1 MEHDTEPEKSED
13 RELIEKQRR
22 HHGLAPLHGG
32 VMGGLYRVL
41 GLKQLSAA
49 RRYTASSGSFTKLR
63 EAGSIDIV
71 DVRGTLAGANVLLFQ
86 LIGEKTR
93 RSQHDEH

>member
-13 RELIEKQRR
+13 RELVEKQWRN
-22 HHGLAPLHGG
+22 HDIAPLHDG

-49 RRYTASSGSFTKLR
+49 RRYTAQGKPTAVSRGL
-63 EAGSIDIV
+63 
-71 DVRGTLAGANVLLFQ
+71 GTLCGLVLVIHLPLGGAFELAQALA
-86 LIGEKTR
+86 
-93 RSQHDEH
+93 